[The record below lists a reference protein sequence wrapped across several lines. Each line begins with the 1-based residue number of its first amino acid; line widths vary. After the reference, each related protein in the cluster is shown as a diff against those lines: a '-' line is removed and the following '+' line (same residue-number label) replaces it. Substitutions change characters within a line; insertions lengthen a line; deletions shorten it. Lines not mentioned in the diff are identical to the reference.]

1 MSPKVKFGL
10 RLARK
15 FTRPAHMLDAV
26 CERSAVRSVCLL
38 AKTSINWMAY
48 KPLTS
53 RRPNLTRRGCVFC
66 SLVRLRRKRF
76 KKENEIKWKG
86 FRSAKQNLRC
96 IGYPS
101 FQCKFAAIDVFALW
115 NVSRRSKK
123 TRKLFIARWRKILWG
138 IIGWSVVCLRT
149 QQFLQVLQSSW
160 HWTKT
165 NRPFPSSLSLSFKA
179 SLSAKFLLW

>member
-101 FQCKFAAIDVFALW
+101 FQCKCGQLYLQRSMFSLFETFREGP
-115 NVSRRSKK
+115 RRHEN
-123 TRKLFIARWRKILWG
+123 
-138 IIGWSVVCLRT
+138 
-149 QQFLQVLQSSW
+149 SSS
-160 HWTKT
+160 HVEG
-165 NRPFPSSLSLSFKA
+165 
-179 SLSAKFLLW
+179 KFCEE